1 MTDEKDP
8 PRERYTFRAKA
19 EINASYGKVRPPELV
34 GRRVTDEEFVEI
46 LKRGIVTYTSM
57 KVADVGR
64 MIGEIGEMNA
74 RSPYPVELCDADLDA
89 PTLTPSNSV
98 TMRAKVL
105 YHDPCYTL
113 IATVGADPRPRP
125 RVIVRDMQA
134 DRRVQKIAKHR

>member
-64 MIGEIGEMNA
+64 MIGEIGDAGEGSLPRSLLHAHRDGGRGSSPSPARDRARHASGSA
-74 RSPYPVELCDADLDA
+74 RSEDRETPMNNPSPSSVEG
-89 PTLTPSNSV
+89 
-98 TMRAKVL
+98 MR
-105 YHDPCYTL
+105 
-113 IATVGADPRPRP
+113 
-125 RVIVRDMQA
+125 
-134 DRRVQKIAKHR
+134 